1 MKIMNTSW
9 YDATF
14 IGRSVQFNFI
24 RQIINDVDILFYP
37 PSVLVNLLLYGDS
50 KFDVEKNAAILR
62 STIKFIKD
70 TSRFKHLEAYPDTS

>member
-1 MKIMNTSW
+1 MNTLLRCNLHRRPRL
-9 YDATF
+9 
-14 IGRSVQFNFI
+14 IFNYI
-24 RQIINDVDILFYP
+24 TQITNDVEILSSP
-37 PSVLVNLLLYGDS
+37 PSVLVNLLWYGDS